1 MVAVRRLRVAHA
13 QKKKKH
19 AGSTLARKKEME
31 RGRAGGRVRL
41 AVVLMYHQIRGVQY
55 EGGLLGLGRATSLP
69 PPRGRCFLGALFWVG
84 WLVGGSLGS

>member
-1 MVAVRRLRVAHA
+1 LVAVRRLRVAHA

-41 AVVLMYHQIRGVQY
+41 AVVLMYHQIRGEATRARASHQPAASSWALLSGSTILGWVAVQ
-55 EGGLLGLGRATSLP
+55 GG
-69 PPRGRCFLGALFWVG
+69 W
-84 WLVGGSLGS
+84 

>member
-19 AGSTLARKKEME
+19 AGSTLARKKGME

-41 AVVLMYHQIRGVQY
+41 AVVLMYHQIRGEATRARASHQPAASSWA
-55 EGGLLGLGRATSLP
+55 LLSGRIILGWVAG
-69 PPRGRCFLGALFWVG
+69 RG
-84 WLVGGSLGS
+84 